1 MRRISGTPSRA
12 TGAER
17 PTGDQPAAGRGRHA
31 TRQGEL
37 IADVLGDLSEFSSA
51 QEIHAEL
58 RRRGHPV
65 GLTTVYR
72 HLNLLAER
80 GGVDALHTP
89 EGETV
94 YRRCAAEAHHHHL
107 ICRSC
112 GKTLEF
118 EGEEVE
124 RWAESIARS
133 ANFHDVSHTVE
144 IFGTCD
150 ECARPEGA
158 LRG

>member
-1 MRRISGTPSRA
+1 LTRISKTTKDEGRISGAYDVASPS
-12 TGAER
+12 
-17 PTGDQPAAGRGRHA
+17 GRVRHA

-37 IADVLGDLSEFSSA
+37 IGEILDEVSGFRSA

-80 GGVDALHTP
+80 ASVDVLRTP
-89 EGETV
+89 EGEAI
-94 YRRCAAEAHHHHL
+94 YRRCAAAAHHHHL

-112 GKTLEF
+112 GRTVEF
-118 EGEEVE
+118 EGPELELL
-124 RWAESIARS
+124 AESVARS
-133 ANFHDVSHTVE
+133 AKFHDVSHTVE
-144 IFGTCD
+144 IFGTCND
-150 ECARPEGA
+150 CAARLGA
-158 LRG
+158 

>member
-1 MRRISGTPSRA
+1 MTRISKMSNEGRGIPDGRDVTS
-12 TGAER
+12 
-17 PTGDQPAAGRGRHA
+17 PTGHVRHA

-37 IADVLGDLSEFSSA
+37 IGEVLDEVSGFRSA

-80 GGVDALHTP
+80 AGVDVLRTP
-89 EGETV
+89 EGEAI
-94 YRRCAAEAHHHHL
+94 YRRCAAAAHHHHL

-112 GKTLEF
+112 GRTVEF
-118 EGEEVE
+118 EGPELE
-124 RWAESIARS
+124 RLAESVARS
-133 ANFHDVSHTVE
+133 AKFHDVSHTVE
-144 IFGTCD
+144 IIGTCND
-150 ECARPEGA
+150 CAARLGA
-158 LRG
+158 